1 MKSSGFSLL
10 EILLSM
16 SLIALLAIV
25 VTPKFDSFLS
35 VSEQTQA
42 KTLKVKLEAAIHSI
56 RSRALIE
63 GGDCSSRE
71 GIKLTKSCYP
81 RFKVTS
87 IRDLLQDNAL
97 KFKKAGA
104 QRAQNEAFKTIHIC
118 THSSSHSL
126 VMVEKCQ
133 DNINDCPDGVVFD
146 VKIPKPN
153 QKVRC

>member
-10 EILLSM
+10 EILLSI

-25 VTPKFDSFLS
+25 VAPKFDSSLS

-81 RFKVTS
+81 EFKNS
-87 IRDLLQDNAL
+87 HMKLLLQDKSL
-97 KFKKAGA
+97 KFKQENHA
-104 QRAQNEAFKTIHIC
+104 IHIC
-118 THSSSHSL
+118 AEGSSHSL
-126 VMVEKCQ
+126 VMVKKKCQ
-133 DNINDCPDGVVFD
+133 GDSSRCPDMFVFD